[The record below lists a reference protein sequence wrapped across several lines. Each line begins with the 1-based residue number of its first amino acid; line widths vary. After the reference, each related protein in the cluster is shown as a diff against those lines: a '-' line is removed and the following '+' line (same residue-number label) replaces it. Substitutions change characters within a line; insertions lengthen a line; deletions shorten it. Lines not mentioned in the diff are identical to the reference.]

1 MYIDTIPN
9 RSSPPAIL
17 LRESVRQGKKTLKH
31 TIANISHWAPE
42 RILAMKR
49 ALRGDFDHL
58 PEGTPVNGPVFG
70 LLYVL
75 KAVADQIGIT
85 SALGAKGMGKLQLFL
100 TLARV
105 GHQGSRLSAVR
116 WAHDQAV
123 AEVLG
128 LSPFQEEDLYAALD
142 DLAERQPTIEGKLY
156 RSAVQKKGQAPVLF
170 LYDVTSSYLEGQHN
184 ELAEYGYNRDGKRGK
199 KQIVIGLLTDE
210 AGDPLSVQVFQG
222 NTTDCTTVVE
232 QMDRIQKQFQ
242 AQDVVFVGDRGMV
255 KWKGKEELGKRLFHY
270 ITALT
275 DPQIRKLI
283 QRNGIHYGLFE
294 EKVCEV
300 EADGKR
306 YVLRRNE
313 DEARKQ
319 QRREEDKLRKLRQRV
334 EKRNLMVR
342 ESSRCQPEAGLRTW
356 QAWVKHHKLSTY
368 VQLQLQD
375 RQLEIEIDEEARQEA
390 HRLDGCYV
398 IETNVL
404 RSRMDAQAVHDRYQD
419 LQRVE
424 QDFRMIKTGL
434 LEVRPIFVRK
444 ASRTRG
450 HVLVCLLALKLAREL
465 RKRLT
470 AVYGTTAT
478 DPHTVTLEEALSALN
493 RLCLQI
499 TPIDEKHLLTT
510 LPFPDER
517 QQKILHALQIPWPQI
532 GKCRQVKK

>member
-1 MYIDTIPN
+1 MYIDIIPN
-9 RSSPPAIL
+9 RKSPRAIL
-17 LRESVRQGKKTLKH
+17 LRESIRQGKQVQKR
-31 TIANISHWAPE
+31 TIANLSHWAPE
-42 RILAMKR
+42 RIQAMKR
-49 ALRGDFDHL
+49 TLRGDFDHL
-58 PEGTPVNGPVFG
+58 PEGTPTNGPVFG

-75 KAVADQIGIT
+75 KTIADQTGIT
-85 SALGAKGMGKLQLFL
+85 AALGSKGTGKLQLFL

-142 DLAERQPTIEGKLY
+142 DLAQKQETIERKLY
-156 RSAVQKKGQAPVLF
+156 RHEIQKKGQAPVLF
-170 LYDVTSSYLEGQHN
+170 LYDITSSYLEGEHN

-199 KQIVIGLLTDE
+199 KQIVIGLLTNE
-210 AGDPLSVQVFQG
+210 TGEPLSVQVFQG

-232 QMDRIQKQFQ
+232 QVDRIQKQFQ
-242 AQDVVFVGDRGMV
+242 AQEVVFVGDRGMI
-255 KWKGKEELGKRLFHY
+255 KWKGKEELSKRLFHY

-275 DPQIRKLI
+275 DPQIRKLM

-306 YVLRRNE
+306 YILRRNA

-319 QRREEDKLRKLRQRV
+319 QRREEDKLRKLRQRI
-334 EKRNLMVR
+334 EKRNALVQ
-342 ESSRCQPEAGLRTW
+342 ESSRCQPEAGLRTL
-356 QAWVKHHKLSTY
+356 QAWVKHHQLSAY
-368 VQLQLQD
+368 VHLQLQD
-375 RQLEIEIDEEARQEA
+375 RQLEMEIDEEARQES

-398 IETNVL
+398 IETNVVP
-404 RSRMDAQAVHDRYQD
+404 SRMDTQAVHDRYQD

-444 ASRTRG
+444 ASRTKG

-465 RKRLT
+465 KRRLT
-470 AVYGTTAT
+470 AVFGTTET

-499 TPIDEKHLLTT
+499 TPIDEKHSLTT
-510 LPFPDER
+510 IPAPDER
-517 QQKILHALQIPWPQI
+517 QQKILQALQIPWPQA
-532 GKCRQVKK
+532 GKCRQVNK